1 MLTHPHPLERPESA
15 WLCTSADTTSPS
27 VAMNV
32 LRSSLVVPHD
42 RFPTKTV
49 LLTGAA
55 SAAGGGAGTGA
66 GAKERAAHGRAEGP
80 WDNTWDG
87 EEGGGTAVAMCA
99 FCYDKPTGFYGKTIF
114 IPAFSRT
121 SK

>member
-55 SAAGGGAGTGA
+55 SEAGGGAGTGA

-80 WDNTWDG
+80 WDKTWDG

-99 FCYDKPTGFYGKTIF
+99 LL
-114 IPAFSRT
+114 R
-121 SK
+121 